1 MVIQMTGLKRI
12 ALSSTLAM
20 IVITGGCTEDPFLQP
35 TASTLSPLS
44 DVKKPKKLVQSPL
57 KSPPKKIQ
65 KEAIFI
71 LGGATER
78 ERFAAKFAQKHPRL
92 PIWVSS
98 GSPEDYTRK
107 VFARAG
113 ITKSRVHLDYQAVDT
128 VTNFTSLADE
138 FQSQGINRVYLIT
151 SSDHMRRARVIGEIV
166 FGSRGIQLKPV
177 PVSNK
182 RTPEPPEK
190 CLRDGIRAIL
200 WVNANSTDSRLSQ
213 GDSMMSKSQPSYSQ
227 KLDECYK

>member
-1 MVIQMTGLKRI
+1 MVIHMTGLKRI
-12 ALSSTLAM
+12 ALSSTLA
-20 IVITGGCTEDPFLQP
+20 ILSITGGCTEDPLSQP
-35 TASTLSPLS
+35 TAPVLSNRS
-44 DVKKPKKLVQSPL
+44 GVTKPTKSAHSLL
-57 KSPPKKIQ
+57 KSPTKKTQ
-65 KEAIFI
+65 KEAIFV

-78 ERFAAKFAQKHPRL
+78 ERFAAKFAQQHPNL

-98 GSPEDYTRK
+98 GSPESYARK
-107 VFARAG
+107 VFAKAG
-113 ITKSRVHLDYQAVDT
+113 IKKSRVHLDYQAVDT
-128 VTNFTSLADE
+128 VTNFTSLVDE
-138 FQSQGINRVYLIT
+138 FQYQGISGVYLIT

-166 FGSRGIQLKPV
+166 FASRGIRLKPV

-200 WVNANSTDSRLSQ
+200 WVNANYTDSSLSQ
-213 GDSMMSKSQPSYSQ
+213 GDSTMSTSQPGYSQ

>member
-1 MVIQMTGLKRI
+1 MAGLKRI

-20 IVITGGCTEDPFLQP
+20 ISITGGCTENRLPQP
-35 TASTLSPLS
+35 TAPVLSNS
-44 DVKKPKKLVQSPL
+44 SGVTKPTKLAQSSLQSPT
-57 KSPPKKIQ
+57 KKAQ
-65 KEAIFI
+65 KEAIFV

-78 ERFAAKFAQKHPRL
+78 ERFAAKFAQQHPRL

-98 GSPEDYTRK
+98 GSPEAYARK

-113 ITKSRVHLDYQAVDT
+113 IKKSRVHLDYQAVDT

-138 FQSQGINRVYLIT
+138 FQSQGISRVYLIT

-190 CLRDGIRAIL
+190 CFRDGIRAIL
-200 WVNANSTDSRLSQ
+200 WLNANYTNSSLSQ
-213 GDSMMSKSQPSYSQ
+213 GDSTMSKSQSGYSQ
-227 KLDECYK
+227 KLDDCYR